1 LDFGSTIDAGF
12 GPKNNQHP
20 GACVMDGTH
29 TSRFF
34 LEPKQTFQ
42 RQYEAL
48 RAIFVEGHPLD
59 QVAVRFGYKLSALK
73 SMASRFRADCRRGVT
88 TPFFSSTDADGPSVQ
103 ASARAGHAPNRP
115 KSPTAG
121 N

>member
-1 LDFGSTIDAGF
+1 
-12 GPKNNQHP
+12 
-20 GACVMDGTH
+20 MDQRH

-48 RAIFVEGHPLD
+48 RAVFVEAEPID
-59 QVAVRFGYKLSALK
+59 QVAARFGYKPSTLK

-88 TPFFSSTDADGPSVQ
+88 TPFFSPTDVDDQSGQ
-103 ASARAGHAPNRP
+103 APAKISHAPNRP